1 MQPLSKAGV
10 KSPRANRLGTPGISF
25 THYRLIL
32 SWCTCITLNPEDV
45 AMLQECRFM
54 AKGAPIVVATTY
66 EQTEILKNVLEDRP
80 AAFLVLPVGP
90 HDVSR
95 VLSAVK
101 QSTNQE

>member
-1 MQPLSKAGV
+1 
-10 KSPRANRLGTPGISF
+10 
-25 THYRLIL
+25 
-32 SWCTCITLNPEDV
+32 
-45 AMLQECRFM
+45 M

-95 VLSAVK
+95 VFSAVK